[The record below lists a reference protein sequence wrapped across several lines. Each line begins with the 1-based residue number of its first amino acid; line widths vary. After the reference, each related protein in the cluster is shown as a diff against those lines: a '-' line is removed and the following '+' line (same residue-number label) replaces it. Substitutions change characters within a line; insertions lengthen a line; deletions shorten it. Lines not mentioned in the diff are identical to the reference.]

1 MEIAWAEFTPA
12 ASFAGGAIIGIAA
25 LFLMLLNGRVMGMS
39 GIVSSLLIT
48 RPDWAW
54 RLAFVIGVIVGP
66 LLFMGLTGAPVE
78 RQAVMSGPLLYVAA
92 FLVGLGTSVGSGCT
106 SGHGICG
113 LSRFSLRSLAA
124 VMAFMTCAVITVALL
139 RLLG

>member
-1 MEIAWAEFTPA
+1 MEIAWAEFAPV
-12 ASFAGGAIIGIAA
+12 ASFVGGAMIGLAA

-39 GIVSSLLIT
+39 GILSGLLVK

-66 LLFMGLTGAPVE
+66 SLFMGLTGAPVE

-92 FLVGLGTSVGSGCT
+92 FLVGLGTAVGSGCT

-124 VMAFMTCAVITVALL
+124 VMAFMVSAVITVALV
-139 RLLG
+139 RFLG

>member
-12 ASFAGGAIIGIAA
+12 ASFAGGAMIGVAA

-39 GIVSSLLIT
+39 GILSGLLVK

-66 LLFMGLTGAPVE
+66 LLFIGLTGAPIE

-92 FLVGLGTSVGSGCT
+92 FLVGLGTAVGSGCT

-124 VMAFMTCAVITVALL
+124 VMAFMVSAVITVALV
-139 RLLG
+139 RFLG